1 MGAAKSSKDPR
12 RHRMKHTLAC
22 NKSTRALAG
31 AKSNST
37 QIRYLVSFTLIIFF
51 AEKHLRSSLSRAIG
65 DLEKTT
71 VADSFS

>member
-51 AEKHLRSSLSRAIG
+51 AEKLCDLLSRAIG